1 MEATEAAAEPEAQ
14 QSEAD
19 QQKERPT
26 KGDKN
31 LNCQLKNNRTKQPTL
46 MMEQVDDREIE

>member
-31 LNCQLKNNRTKQPTL
+31 LNCQLNEDSCTKAT
-46 MMEQVDDREIE
+46 EK